1 MLKDYLFCG
10 TEKGLMGYVLSKKR
24 ITGDATH
31 NILLRIGRIL
41 GYEGNTTAYTLRYM
55 AGNNMN
61 QEGRRSG
68 PVR

>member
-10 TEKGLMGYVLSKKR
+10 TEKGPMGYFLSEKR
-24 ITGDATH
+24 ISGDVMH
-31 NILLRIGRIL
+31 NTLLRIGRIL

-61 QEGRRSG
+61 QEGM
-68 PVR
+68 